1 MANNSAAQSMNE
13 KFIASS
19 YLVKM
24 RGVRKSFK
32 TRKREIVQAIDNL
45 SLEIRA
51 GEILG
56 LIGSSGSG
64 KTTVARVL
72 TGLETAD
79 TGKIFFENTDL
90 NSLSLRKRR
99 KFCRE
104 IQMVFQDP
112 YSSMSF
118 RQRVYDVIAEPLRIQ
133 KYPKPHMQKV
143 CDMLWQVGIPEDF
156 LWKYPFELSGGER
169 QRIAI
174 ARTLIL
180 KPKFVIADE
189 IVSMLDSSRKIE
201 ILDLL
206 LKLRAEM
213 VLSVLF
219 ITHDVAVAGYVC
231 DRISVMKSGRIVEVG
246 DTAKILNRP
255 VYPSTIALINA
266 VPTL

>member
-1 MANNSAAQSMNE
+1 MANNSATQPRNE
-13 KFIASS
+13 KFMASIP
-19 YLVKM
+19 LVKI

-32 TRKREIVQAIDNL
+32 TRKGEIVQAVDNL
-45 SLEIRA
+45 SLEIKA
-51 GEILG
+51 SEILG

-79 TGKIFFENTDL
+79 KGEIFFENTDL
-90 NSLSLRKRR
+90 VPLSLRKRR
-99 KFCRE
+99 EFCRE

-112 YSSMSF
+112 YSSMSS
-118 RQRVYDVIAEPLRIQ
+118 RQRVYDVVAEPLRIQ
-133 KYPKPHMQKV
+133 KYPKPHMQTV
-143 CDMLWQVGIPEDF
+143 CDMLRQVGISEAF

-189 IVSMLDSSRKIE
+189 IVSMLDSTRKIE

-206 LKLRAEM
+206 LKLRSEM
-213 VLSVLF
+213 GLSVLF

-231 DRISVMKSGRIVEVG
+231 DRIAVMKNGRIAEVG

-255 VYPSTIALINA
+255 VHPYTLALIKA